1 MRRYIFFLALFTALE
16 ANAQI
21 VCSHPSG
28 IDETTTE
35 DGAFLCSGGSNT
47 WINSYRLPGHFI
59 PNASINAAQLNVE
72 AWTPGIYI
80 VQVLNQNNTIF
91 SQKLSVKP

>member
-1 MRRYIFFLALFTALE
+1 MALE

-47 WINSYRLPGHFI
+47 GINGYRLTGHFI
-59 PNASINAAQLNVE
+59 TDASINAAQINVESWLPGTYILEVISKQTTIFKQKLNVQ
-72 AWTPGIYI
+72 P
-80 VQVLNQNNTIF
+80 
-91 SQKLSVKP
+91 